1 MVKDTKVIERVNLL
15 YPNLMA
21 ENAAQKIEELYYS
34 IEAVKDEIAKLRM
47 EAMKKEQ
54 SLKEMEKAF
63 RIVSNMVEIEFKKVD
78 IKEIKETCALGI
90 INPSDARN
98 I

>member
-1 MVKDTKVIERVNLL
+1 MIKDTKVIERVNLL

-21 ENAAQKIEELYYS
+21 EDAAQKIEELYYS
-34 IEAVKDEIAKLRM
+34 IESTKNELANLRM
-47 EAMKKEQ
+47 EAMNKEQ
-54 SLKEMEKAF
+54 ALKEMEKAF
-63 RIVSNMVEIEFKKVD
+63 RIISSMVEIKFKKVNVD
-78 IKEIKETCALGI
+78 EIKETCTLGI